1 MDSSPYLGR
10 TITYKNI
17 NWSALYH
24 NLEKARRRWGMVLR
38 VLEKTGEA
46 VIDREIMYK
55 AVVQTMMLYG
65 RESWVIA
72 YKIMKVLEG
81 FYH

>member
-10 TITYKNI
+10 TITYNNI

-65 RESWVIA
+65 RESWVIV

>member
-1 MDSSPYLGR
+1 
-10 TITYKNI
+10 
-17 NWSALYH
+17 
-24 NLEKARRRWGMVLR
+24 MVLR

-65 RESWVIA
+65 RESWVIV